1 MLKKK
6 NIDMT
11 QGPIVIPMI
20 LFALP
25 MIGGSLCQLL
35 YNTVDFIYVG
45 NFVSSTAAGA
55 VGRVEFSDHLPGGLF
70 HGHFGRLQRHYRPRD
85 RRERQ

>member
-35 YNTVDFIYVG
+35 YNTVEFIYFG
-45 NFVSSTAAGA
+45 KFVS
-55 VGRVEFSDHLPGGLF
+55 
-70 HGHFGRLQRHYRPRD
+70 
-85 RRERQ
+85 